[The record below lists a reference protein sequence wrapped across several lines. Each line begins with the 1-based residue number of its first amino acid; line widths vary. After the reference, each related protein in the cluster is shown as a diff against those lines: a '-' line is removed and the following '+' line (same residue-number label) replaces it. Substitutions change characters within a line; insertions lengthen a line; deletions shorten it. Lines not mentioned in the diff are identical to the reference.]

1 MFDPVDILSNQ
12 LDIYLLD
19 GTDNKIKRYDNQLNY
34 IQSFS
39 LSGNDFVLPKFFT
52 IDSRQNFYFYSFETN
67 NIYKTRSL
75 SGQFNMY
82 LDLSRSGLN
91 EDCIVDFKFDKN
103 DNFILLFDCIREL
116 YLFSR
121 SGRLVRRSSIDIK
134 NPIRAIN
141 FNNSWFIINRD
152 GIAQFINKKPIKLIL
167 DEQKILDAISYK
179 DSLYLLTES
188 ELIIFEIINS
198 Q

>member
-19 GTDNKIKRYDNQLNY
+19 GTENKIKRYDNQLNY

-121 SGRLVRRSSIDIK
+121 SGRLVRRFSIDIN

-141 FNNSWFIINRD
+141 FNNSWLIINRD
-152 GIAQFINKKPIKLIL
+152 GIAQFIDKKPIRLIL

>member
-67 NIYKTRSL
+67 NIYQTRSL

-121 SGRLVRRSSIDIK
+121 SGRLVRRFSIDIN

-152 GIAQFINKKPIKLIL
+152 GIAQFIDKKPIRLIL

>member
-19 GTDNKIKRYDNQLNY
+19 GADNKIKRYDNQLNY

-39 LSGNDFVLPKFFT
+39 LSGNYFVLPKFFT

-121 SGRLVRRSSIDIK
+121 SGRLVRRFSIDIN

-152 GIAQFINKKPIKLIL
+152 GIAQFIDKKPIRLIL

>member
-12 LDIYLLD
+12 LDNYLLD

-121 SGRLVRRSSIDIK
+121 SGRLVRRFSIDIN

-152 GIAQFINKKPIKLIL
+152 GIAQFIDKKPIRLIL

>member
-39 LSGNDFVLPKFFT
+39 LSGNYFVLPKFFT

-121 SGRLVRRSSIDIK
+121 SGRLVRRFSIDIN

>member
-67 NIYKTRSL
+67 NIYQTRSL

-121 SGRLVRRSSIDIK
+121 SGRLVRRFSIDIN

-152 GIAQFINKKPIKLIL
+152 GIAQFIDKKPIRLIL
-167 DEQKILDAISYK
+167 DEQRILDAISYK

>member
-19 GTDNKIKRYDNQLNY
+19 RTDNKIKRYDNQLNY

-116 YLFSR
+116 YFFSR
-121 SGRLVRRSSIDIK
+121 SGRLVRRFSIDIN

-141 FNNSWFIINRD
+141 FNNSWLIINRD
-152 GIAQFINKKPIKLIL
+152 GIAQFIDKKPIRLIL

>member
-19 GTDNKIKRYDNQLNY
+19 RTDNKIKRYDNQLNY

-116 YLFSR
+116 YFFSR
-121 SGRLVRRSSIDIK
+121 SGRLVRRFSIDIN

-141 FNNSWFIINRD
+141 FNNSWLIINRD
-152 GIAQFINKKPIKLIL
+152 GIAQFIDKKPIRLIL
-167 DEQKILDAISYK
+167 DEQRILDAISYK

>member
-121 SGRLVRRSSIDIK
+121 SGRLVRRFSIDIN

-152 GIAQFINKKPIKLIL
+152 GIAQFIDKKPIKLIL

>member
-19 GTDNKIKRYDNQLNY
+19 RTDNKIKRYDNQLNY

-121 SGRLVRRSSIDIK
+121 SGRLVRRFSIDIN

-152 GIAQFINKKPIKLIL
+152 GIAQFIDKKPIRLIS
-167 DEQKILDAISYK
+167 DEQRILDAISYK

>member
-34 IQSFS
+34 VQSFS
-39 LSGNDFVLPKFFT
+39 LSGNYFVLPKFFT

-121 SGRLVRRSSIDIK
+121 SGRLVRRFSIDIN

-152 GIAQFINKKPIKLIL
+152 GIAQFIDKKPIRLIL

>member
-19 GTDNKIKRYDNQLNY
+19 RTDNKIKRYDNQLNY

-121 SGRLVRRSSIDIK
+121 SGRLVRRFSIDIN

-152 GIAQFINKKPIKLIL
+152 GIAQFIDKKPIRLIL

>member
-19 GTDNKIKRYDNQLNY
+19 RTDNKIKRYDNQLNY

-121 SGRLVRRSSIDIK
+121 SGRLVRRFSIDIN

-141 FNNSWFIINRD
+141 FNNSWLIINRD
-152 GIAQFINKKPIKLIL
+152 GVAQFIDKKPIKLIL

>member
-67 NIYKTRSL
+67 NIYKTKSL

-121 SGRLVRRSSIDIK
+121 SGRLVRRFSIDIN

-152 GIAQFINKKPIKLIL
+152 GIAQFIDKKPIRLIL

>member
-19 GTDNKIKRYDNQLNY
+19 RTDNKIKRYDNQLNY
-34 IQSFS
+34 IQSFP

-67 NIYKTRSL
+67 NIYQTRSL

-82 LDLSRSGLN
+82 LDLTRSGLN

-121 SGRLVRRSSIDIK
+121 SGRLFRRFSIDIN

-141 FNNSWFIINRD
+141 FNNSWLIINRD
-152 GIAQFINKKPIKLIL
+152 GIAQFIDKKPIRLIL

>member
-121 SGRLVRRSSIDIK
+121 SGRLVRRFSIDIN

-152 GIAQFINKKPIKLIL
+152 GIAQFIDKKPIRLIL

>member
-19 GTDNKIKRYDNQLNY
+19 GTENKIKRYDNQLNY

-82 LDLSRSGLN
+82 MDLSRSGLN

-121 SGRLVRRSSIDIK
+121 SGRLVRRSSIDIN

-141 FNNSWFIINRD
+141 FNNSWFISLS
-152 GIAQFINKKPIKLIL
+152 KK
-167 DEQKILDAISYK
+167 
-179 DSLYLLTES
+179 
-188 ELIIFEIINS
+188 
-198 Q
+198 

>member
-19 GTDNKIKRYDNQLNY
+19 RTDNKIKRYDNQLNY

-121 SGRLVRRSSIDIK
+121 SGRLVRRFSIDIN

-141 FNNSWFIINRD
+141 FNNSWLIINRD
-152 GIAQFINKKPIKLIL
+152 GIAQFIDKKPIRLIL
-167 DEQKILDAISYK
+167 DEQRILDAISYK

>member
-39 LSGNDFVLPKFFT
+39 LSGNDFVLPSFFT

-67 NIYKTRSL
+67 NIYQTRSL

-121 SGRLVRRSSIDIK
+121 SGRLVRRFSIDIN

>member
-39 LSGNDFVLPKFFT
+39 LSGNDFVLPSFFT

-121 SGRLVRRSSIDIK
+121 SGRLVRRSSIDIN

>member
-39 LSGNDFVLPKFFT
+39 LSGNYFVLPKFFT

-121 SGRLVRRSSIDIK
+121 SGRLVRRFSIDIN

-141 FNNSWFIINRD
+141 FNNSWLIINRD
-152 GIAQFINKKPIKLIL
+152 GIAQFIDKKPIRLIL
-167 DEQKILDAISYK
+167 DEQRILDAISYK

>member
-82 LDLSRSGLN
+82 LDLSRSELN

-121 SGRLVRRSSIDIK
+121 SGRLVRRSSIDIN

-152 GIAQFINKKPIKLIL
+152 GIAQFIDKKPIKLIL

>member
-19 GTDNKIKRYDNQLNY
+19 RTDNKIKRYDNQLNY

-121 SGRLVRRSSIDIK
+121 SGRLVRRFSIDIN

-141 FNNSWFIINRD
+141 FNNSWLIINRD
-152 GIAQFINKKPIKLIL
+152 GIAQFIDKKPIRLIL

>member
-121 SGRLVRRSSIDIK
+121 SGRLVRRFSIDIN

-152 GIAQFINKKPIKLIL
+152 GVAQFIDKKPIKLIL

>member
-39 LSGNDFVLPKFFT
+39 LSGNYFVLPKLFT

-67 NIYKTRSL
+67 NIYQTRSL

-91 EDCIVDFKFDKN
+91 EDCIVDFEFDKN

-121 SGRLVRRSSIDIK
+121 SGRLVRRFSIDIN

-152 GIAQFINKKPIKLIL
+152 GIAQFIDKKPIRLIL

-188 ELIIFEIINS
+188 ELIIFEIFNS

>member
-34 IQSFS
+34 IQSFP
-39 LSGNDFVLPKFFT
+39 LSGNGFVLPSFFT

-67 NIYKTRSL
+67 NIYQTRSL

-82 LDLSRSGLN
+82 LDLTRSGLN

-121 SGRLVRRSSIDIK
+121 SGRLVRRFSIDIN

>member
-39 LSGNDFVLPKFFT
+39 LSGNYFVLPKFFT
-52 IDSRQNFYFYSFETN
+52 INSRQNFYFYSFETN

-121 SGRLVRRSSIDIK
+121 SGRLVRRFSIDIN

-152 GIAQFINKKPIKLIL
+152 GIAQFIDKKPIRLIL

>member
-39 LSGNDFVLPKFFT
+39 LSGNYFVLPKFFT

-121 SGRLVRRSSIDIK
+121 SGRLVRRFSIDIN

-141 FNNSWFIINRD
+141 FNNSWFIINSD
-152 GIAQFINKKPIKLIL
+152 GIAQFIDKKPIKLIL

-188 ELIIFEIINS
+188 ELIIFEIFNS

>member
-121 SGRLVRRSSIDIK
+121 SGRLVRRFSIDIN

>member
-34 IQSFS
+34 IQSFA
-39 LSGNDFVLPKFFT
+39 LSGNDFVLPSFFA

-67 NIYKTRSL
+67 NIYQTRSL

-91 EDCIVDFKFDKN
+91 EDCIVDFEFDKN

-121 SGRLVRRSSIDIK
+121 SGRLVRRFSIDIN

>member
-121 SGRLVRRSSIDIK
+121 SGRLVRRFSIDIN

-152 GIAQFINKKPIKLIL
+152 GIAQFIDKKPIRLIL

-188 ELIIFEIINS
+188 ELIIFEIFNS

>member
-67 NIYKTRSL
+67 NIYQTRSL

-91 EDCIVDFKFDKN
+91 EDCIVDFEFDKN

-121 SGRLVRRSSIDIK
+121 SGRLVRRFSIDIN

>member
-39 LSGNDFVLPKFFT
+39 LSGNYFVLPKFFT

-121 SGRLVRRSSIDIK
+121 SGRLVRRFSIDIN

-152 GIAQFINKKPIKLIL
+152 GIAQFIDKKPIRLIL
-167 DEQKILDAISYK
+167 DEQRILDAISYK

>member
-121 SGRLVRRSSIDIK
+121 SGRLVRRFSIDIN

-152 GIAQFINKKPIKLIL
+152 GIAQFIDKKPIRLIL
-167 DEQKILDAISYK
+167 DEQRILDAISYK

>member
-39 LSGNDFVLPKFFT
+39 LSGNYFVLPKFFT

-67 NIYKTRSL
+67 NIYQTRSL

-103 DNFILLFDCIREL
+103 DNFILLFDCTREL

-121 SGRLVRRSSIDIK
+121 SGRLVRRFSIDIN

-152 GIAQFINKKPIKLIL
+152 GIAQFIDKKPIRLIL

>member
-67 NIYKTRSL
+67 NIYQTRSL
-75 SGQFNMY
+75 SGHFNMF

-121 SGRLVRRSSIDIK
+121 SGRLVRRFSIDIN

>member
-39 LSGNDFVLPKFFT
+39 LSGNYFVLPKFFT

-121 SGRLVRRSSIDIK
+121 SGRLVRRFSIDIN

-152 GIAQFINKKPIKLIL
+152 GIAQFIDKKPIRLIL

>member
-121 SGRLVRRSSIDIK
+121 SGRLVRRFSIDIN

-141 FNNSWFIINRD
+141 FNNSWLIINRD
-152 GIAQFINKKPIKLIL
+152 GIAQFIDKKPIRLIL

>member
-39 LSGNDFVLPKFFT
+39 LSGNYFVLPKFFT

-121 SGRLVRRSSIDIK
+121 SGRLVRRFSIDIN

-141 FNNSWFIINRD
+141 FNNSWLIINRD
-152 GIAQFINKKPIKLIL
+152 GIAQFIDKKPIRLIL